1 MQGGP
6 HERRRNHRPSGRG
19 GCQLDQDLHG
29 DRVAVIGIPEDIE
42 TPTRILYAGTY
53 LVAMPPEYDPDILT
67 GEDIIHDYLVYI
79 VRDHRPVDA

>member
-1 MQGGP
+1 M
-6 HERRRNHRPSGRG
+6 
-19 GCQLDQDLHG
+19 
-29 DRVAVIGIPEDIE
+29 IGIPEDIE